1 MVAIEWVFNQYF
13 LIAQVLNLASYSQS
27 NFLILRL
34 IFIGSSLFFCIFTI
48 TSHPLTIDIL
58 LFNLTFFIINIW
70 RSIPLLKELVPPN
83 LMPELEDMYNKYFY
97 KFMRKQEFKI
107 LFASASRQVFKISCS
122 IVKPGNGFSSLFFL
136 PLIPENCKAIITQ
149 HGSDYLINSYCWIGI
164 LEFLE
169 LLSTSD
175 KKLTKHTI
183 KNNNCF
189 WRLKLRLEI
198 NRTITPA
205 DAFKLVE
212 DDKENF
218 KENKNDFF
226 EDDKVEINN
235 YLALMT
241 KKSNT
246 SNLSRRIAK
255 VYDGQKNEKSDEEDN
270 KDFDELS
277 KILFKEKWE
286 IKQYVTNR
294 ESFNKMNIKQKNN
307 FLLETVDLN
316 KEEQDYLVVYEFDLL
331 KLVEIFNLPSNGSSI
346 MKALYSMWL
355 ELCSDIVKKKN
366 EKSHVDVKSRR
377 DSKLKNVLNKLN

>member
-34 IFIGSSLFFCIFTI
+34 IFIGSSLFFVIFVV

-70 RSIPLLKELVPPN
+70 RSIPLLTDLVPPK
-83 LMPELEDMYNKYFY
+83 LIPELEDMYNKYFFR
-97 KFMRKQEFKI
+97 FMRKQEFKI

-136 PLIPENCKAIITQ
+136 PAIPENCKAIITQ
-149 HGSDYLINSYCWIGI
+149 HGSDYLLNSYCWIGI

-175 KKLTKHTI
+175 KKLSKHTI
-183 KNNNCF
+183 RNNNCF

-198 NRTITPA
+198 NRTVMPA
-205 DAFKLVE
+205 DVFKLVD
-212 DDKENF
+212 DDKEKVKNN
-218 KENKNDFF
+218 ENDFF
-226 EDDKVEINN
+226 DEDNVEINN

-246 SNLSRRIAK
+246 ANLTRRIAK
-255 VYDGQKNEKSDEEDN
+255 VYETQKNEKFDDEEN
-270 KDFDELS
+270 KDYEDLNR
-277 KILFKEKWE
+277 ILFKEKWE
-286 IKQYVTNR
+286 IKQFITNR
-294 ESFNKMNIKQKNN
+294 ESFNKSAVKQQNN
-307 FLLETVDLN
+307 FLLETVDTN

-331 KLVEIFNLPSNGSSI
+331 KLVEIFNLQSNGSSI

-377 DSKLKNVLNKLN
+377 DSKLKTVLLK